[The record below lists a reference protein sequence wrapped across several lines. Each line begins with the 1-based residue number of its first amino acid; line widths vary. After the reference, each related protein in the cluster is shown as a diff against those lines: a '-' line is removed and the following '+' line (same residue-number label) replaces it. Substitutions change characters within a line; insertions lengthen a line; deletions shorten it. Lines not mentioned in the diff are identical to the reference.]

1 VNVLVVSRLYP
12 RPNDPVLGIFV
23 EEEVREL
30 SRHCEIKVI
39 SPVPWFPP
47 LKGIPR
53 WYAYSQLPSREVRS
67 GVEVLRPRTLLLPR
81 NLLFP
86 LMGLTFYLTLRRT
99 FGAMIQEFPIDLI
112 HAHMVYPDGFAAI
125 LLGKATG
132 LPTVVSLHGGDV
144 NLYFRRFSGRT
155 QGMWAIT
162 HANRV
167 IAASRSLRDTVVDG
181 YGADPGQVTVIP
193 SGVDVDKFKP
203 MSRKD
208 AESKLELEPAIYR
221 LLYVGA
227 ITLSKGI
234 DHLSRAFARL
244 DPNLRQ
250 SAQLVLV
257 GDGDYADRA
266 RLLAAELG
274 IADQIILVGKRP
286 NDEIPLWMN
295 ASDVLVLPSLSE
307 GFGVVL
313 VEALACGKPVVAT
326 ACGGPEDIVT
336 PETGILVPPADVAS
350 LADALAAALN
360 NEHRFSGE
368 EIRRYAVNN
377 FDYERVGALILD
389 LYREVL
395 AQQDSEPGTP

>member
-12 RPNDPVLGIFV
+12 RSDDPVLGIFV

-30 SRHCEIKVI
+30 SRRCETKVV

-47 LKGIPR
+47 LKVVPR
-53 WYAYSQLPSREVRS
+53 WYAYSQLPRREVRS
-67 GVEVLRPRTLLLPR
+67 GVEVLRPRTLILPR
-81 NLLFP
+81 NLNFP
-86 LMGLTFYLTLRRT
+86 LLGLSFYRTLRRS
-99 FGAMIQEFPIDLI
+99 FGALIQNFAVDLI
-112 HAHMVYPDGFAAI
+112 HAHMAYPDGFAAV

-132 LPTVVSLHGGDV
+132 LPIVVSLHGGDV
-144 NLYFRRFSGRT
+144 NLYFRRFSGRS
-155 QGMWAIT
+155 QGMWAIAQ
-162 HANRV
+162 ANRV

-181 YGADPGQVTVIP
+181 YGADPAKVTVIP
-193 SGVDVDKFKP
+193 SGVDVDKFQP
-203 MSRKD
+203 MPIKE
-208 AESKLELEPAIYR
+208 AESRLDLEPGVPR
-221 LLYVGA
+221 VLYVGA
-227 ITLSKGI
+227 ITLSKGV
-234 DHLSRAFARL
+234 DYLLKAFARL
-244 DPNLRQ
+244 HPDLHR

-257 GDGDYADRA
+257 GDGDYRDAA
-266 RLLAAELG
+266 RMLASDLG
-274 IADQIILVGKRP
+274 IGHRVTWAGKRP
-286 NDEIPLWMN
+286 NDEIPLWIN

-336 PETGILVPPADVAS
+336 PETGIMVPPADMGS

-368 EIRRYAVNN
+368 EIRRYAVDN
-377 FDYERVGALILD
+377 FAYERVGARILD

-395 AQQDSEPGTP
+395 AKEDNIVETP

>member
-1 VNVLVVSRLYP
+1 MNVLVVSRLYP
-12 RPNDPVLGIFV
+12 RSNDPVLGIFV

-30 SRHCEIKVI
+30 SRHCQIKVI
-39 SPVPWFPP
+39 SPVPWFPAF
-47 LKGIPR
+47 KGFPR
-53 WYAYSQLPSREVRS
+53 WYAYSQLPRREVRS

-99 FGAMIQEFPIDLI
+99 LAALIQEFPVDLI
-112 HAHMVYPDGFAAI
+112 HAHMVYPDGFAAV
-125 LLGKATG
+125 LLGKTTA
-132 LPTVVSLHGGDV
+132 LPTVVTLHGGDV
-144 NLYFRRFSGRT
+144 NLYFRRFSGRS
-155 QGMWAIT
+155 QGMWAIAQ
-162 HANRV
+162 ANRV

-181 YGADPGQVTVIP
+181 YGAEIGQVAVIP
-193 SGVDVDKFKP
+193 SGVDVDKFQP
-203 MSRKD
+203 MPMKG
-208 AESKLELEPAIYR
+208 AESKLDLEPGVPR
-221 LLYVGA
+221 VLYVGA
-227 ITLSKGI
+227 ITLSKGV
-234 DHLSRAFARL
+234 DYLLKAFARL
-244 DPNLRQ
+244 DPDLHH

-257 GDGDYADRA
+257 GDGDYGDAA
-266 RLLAAELG
+266 RMLASDLG
-274 IADQIILVGKRP
+274 IGHRVTWVGKRP

-295 ASDVLVLPSLSE
+295 ACDVLVLPSLSE

-360 NEHRFSGE
+360 NQDRFSGE
-368 EIRRYAVNN
+368 EIRRYAVNT
-377 FDYERVGALILD
+377 FAYERVGALILD

-395 AQQDSEPGTP
+395 AQQEGAAKTP